1 MMFKKLTIILL
12 LCMPIMAH
20 AQETLSENQSA
31 DTANTVATVAS
42 QPSTQ
47 FGYLSY
53 SQVLQQMPEY
63 IASQQK
69 LNELQKKY
77 DEELARADREF
88 NLKFAEFLDG
98 QKEFPENILIKR
110 QKELQDLMEKS
121 IQFKNEIK
129 ALLEQARKD
138 LSAPIIE
145 KLNATIQQVGIENQL
160 DYILNTDNHSYPFI
174 SPSKGK
180 DVTLIVKM
188 KLGIMPN

>member
-20 AQETLSENQSA
+20 AQEALSESQPT
-31 DTANTVATVAS
+31 DTANTVATVAA

-69 LNELQKKY
+69 LDELQKKY

-160 DYILNTDNHSYPFI
+160 DYILNTDNIHQSF
-174 SPSKGK
+174 KG
-180 DVTLIVKM
+180 
-188 KLGIMPN
+188 